1 MRQTLVLI
9 VLLAL
14 QILAVPLVQ
23 AESGDPSELFLNA
36 YMSVQK
42 GEKLE
47 QDGKLKLALQKYRYA
62 ASLLEQ
68 IHQRDPDW
76 QPLIVEY
83 RKKKTSDAIGKL
95 EKKIAVEGPG
105 STREDTPPPENPG
118 PLPNLDDNAPSV
130 SVNPGAATDS
140 DGSDP
145 FENATKEIRA
155 KFRRVQQELNETRQ
169 KYADVQREKEEIAA
183 KLEDSIKQ
191 IDLLRVNET
200 QLKSQLQQAQ
210 DAYKNALTDRTQDT
224 DGQKQLKEQIAR
236 LEEALK
242 NTQAERDVAEEQNE
256 DLSTKIT
263 GTKTERD
270 AAIKQRD
277 EAMDSLAK
285 AKEAQQQVDKLMADN
300 AALMQKLGDAEKTIA
315 DFNSNGPK
323 KDEQIAGLKKDV
335 DDAREQLNTALK
347 KNQEYQ
353 GSISELQTQLE
364 ASNLQLTQ
372 LKNGSAT
379 SEERKKLVEEN
390 DLLRS
395 IVMRERKEE
404 ARRSQEKKLILNE
417 LKKLHV
423 QSDVLVEKI
432 NYLGQPVVKLT
443 DKERAL
449 FKQPQIAISDTSISI
464 AAAKPDASATPAPQ
478 ASATEPSPSPSA
490 SPAASPSASPEESVK
505 INEPSPFASPASTAS
520 PTPEASATPAT
531 SGSDSAAPQVETSV
545 TPNVP
550 KELLPLTKEAKEYF
564 ERGKYRDAEK
574 TYETMLTKAPT
585 NIYILSNLGVVRF
598 RSGKLKSAEEAF
610 RKAIAVA
617 PDDAFSHCTL
627 GIVYYSEGK
636 YDEAVGELT
645 RALAIQP
652 KNQTAHNYLG
662 ITASAKGWQEAA
674 RKELETAVQI
684 DPNYADAHF
693 NLAVIYA
700 TTPPVDKESAKKH
713 YKRAIELGA
722 EPDPAL
728 EQLLNK

>member
-1 MRQTLVLI
+1 MRQISVLI

-14 QILAVPLVQ
+14 QILAAPFVQ
-23 AESGDPSELFLNA
+23 AEAGDPSELFLNA

-62 ASLLEQ
+62 ASLLDQ
-68 IHQRDPDW
+68 IHKRNPEW

-83 RKKKTSDAIGKL
+83 RKKKTSDAIGAL

-105 STREDTPPPENPG
+105 SMRDDTPPPDNPG
-118 PLPNLDDNAPSV
+118 PLPTLDDSGPSV
-130 SVNPGAATDS
+130 NVNPGAATS
-140 DGSDP
+140 GDGGDV
-145 FENATKEIRA
+145 FENATQQIRA
-155 KFRRVQQELNETRQ
+155 KFQQVQKELNETKQ
-169 KYADVQREKEEIAA
+169 KYADVQREKEELAG
-183 KLEDSIKQ
+183 KLDDSIKQ
-191 IDLLRVNET
+191 IDQLRTSET

-210 DAYKNALTDRTQDT
+210 DSYKNAVADGE
-224 DGQKQLKEQIAR
+224 GQKQLKEQIAT
-236 LEEALK
+236 LTEALK

-256 DLSTKIT
+256 NFAAKIT
-263 GTKTERD
+263 GTRAERD
-270 AAIKQRD
+270 TAIKQRD

-300 AALMQKLGDAEKTIA
+300 TALMQKLGDAEKSIA
-315 DFNSNGPK
+315 EFNVVGPK
-323 KDEQIAGLKKDV
+323 KDEQIASLKKDV
-335 DDAREQLNTALK
+335 DDARGQLDDALK
-347 KNQEYQ
+347 KNQEYK
-353 GSISELQTQLE
+353 GSITDLQSQLE
-364 ASNLQLTQ
+364 VSNLQIKQ
-372 LKNGSAT
+372 LKNSSAT

-390 DLLRS
+390 ELLRS
-395 IVMRERKEE
+395 IVMRQRKEE
-404 ARRSQEKKLILNE
+404 ARRSQEKKLILGE

-423 QSDVLVEKI
+423 TSDVLVEKI

-449 FKQPQIAISDTSISI
+449 FKQPQIAISDTNISI
-464 AAAKPDASATPAPQ
+464 AAAKPDATATPAPAAEPTPAQ
-478 ASATEPSPSPSA
+478 PASESS
-490 SPAASPSASPEESVK
+490 ASPSATATASPSPTPDQPK
-505 INEPSPFASPASTAS
+505 INEPSPFASPTPA
-520 PTPEASATPAT
+520 PEASATPPA
-531 SGSDSAAPQVETSV
+531 SGSETPAPQVETSV

-550 KELLPLTKEAKEYF
+550 KELLPLTKEAKEFF
-564 ERGKYRDAEK
+564 ERGKYREAEK
-574 TYETMLTKAPT
+574 TYENILAKAP
-585 NIYILSNLGVVRF
+585 NNLYALSNLGVVRF

-636 YDEAVGELT
+636 FDEAVGELT

-674 RKELETAVQI
+674 RKELETAVAI

-728 EQLLNK
+728 EQLLGK